1 VGQFTIKNCHV
12 RFIVLN
18 IIIHLLLEL
27 HKNKQSV
34 LMTVD
39 EFFDIF
45 LEELKEHPEL
55 RSYYRFLNKESLF
68 EFRKAYFV
76 QRLQY
81 VLDQLESPSQ
91 RIFDVGCGYG
101 TTGIFLALNG
111 YKVYGTTIEF
121 YYEQIAKRFDFWSK
135 YGNLDSFTV
144 AYENLFDQPPA
155 AEAFDVVVVQDVL
168 HHLEPLDDAL
178 SIINNTLSHGGKLIA
193 CEENGDNLLNSAR
206 LYLKRGNKRVK
217 EIYDEKLQKTI
228 LIGDENIRNISQWT
242 KELNKHHLKLD
253 DTLVQYVRFYPPNIA
268 KKKGVVQLIEKE
280 QKIWKQNAFAKKYL
294 FHGINFVAS
303 KY

>member
-1 VGQFTIKNCHV
+1 M
-12 RFIVLN
+12 
-18 IIIHLLLEL
+18 LLEL